1 MDERALRKLA
11 AAAEHERQQAGVL
24 AQAVPAI
31 EAKVERARDEVEA
44 ALASLEEA
52 RAVAAA
58 AEERAVA
65 AEDTYRR
72 AADGQ
77 PVTAAAGLATGSGAV
92 N

>member
-11 AAAEHERQQAGVL
+11 AAAEHERQQADVL
-24 AQAVPAI
+24 GQAIPAI
-31 EAKVERARDEVEA
+31 EAKVDRARDEVEA

-52 RAVAAA
+52 RADAAA

-65 AEDTYRR
+65 AETAYQQ
-72 AADGQ
+72 AADGA
-77 PVTAAAGLATGSGAV
+77 PVPARAGLAAGAGGV